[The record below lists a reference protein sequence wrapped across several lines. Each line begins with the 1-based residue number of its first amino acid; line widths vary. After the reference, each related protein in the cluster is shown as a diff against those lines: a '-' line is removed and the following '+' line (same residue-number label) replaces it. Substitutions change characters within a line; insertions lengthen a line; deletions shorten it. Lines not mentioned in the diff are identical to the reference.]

1 MSDFRPDTS
10 CSRRS
15 GSSLGR
21 PITRSGFSGLSR
33 PPQTPLRSSL
43 SRMGTPIPNT
53 ARPTTSRGV
62 SPGLSPGS
70 LVAPIVA
77 DHPMTRE
84 GLSIMKTSSK
94 GPQRQIMDKSYFMG
108 QLRSKMAELAAENS
122 KLQRSV
128 EAFDQDNSAYHA
140 YNKRAESF
148 SAEIKDL
155 QGELAVYNMLV
166 DKLNVNADMEEV
178 TQDYNVI
185 KVHNDRKAE
194 DLDASFMEGH
204 KKEAQLKEMEVA
216 IEHEQQVTDGLVQT
230 LPHDKQERYYELK
243 SRNEQLLQE
252 LHILQHDL
260 DALTKKKDNLQSELL
275 NSPIKQEAVALYGRL
290 RGLELRRNQM
300 LAEDHSILSPQEER
314 EKFLK
319 QVKEN
324 NQEIASLERQITGMK
339 DHFEQ
344 DADIGELENDVE
356 EKNQEERNETFNKLR
371 DKEEMMDEF
380 MRSFETNWQQEDDKK
395 VQLEASLVSLLV
407 KIGQV
412 SGPSYNDIQSMQQSL
427 DGNNTSGRFDIAL
440 LNTSADGQR
449 LLQEFEKLRAMEV
462 EVKTDL
468 EKLRAGARLLDEELN
483 IYCDLEVL
491 RVSGEEKRKRLM
503 QEKEKLLEKRDIM
516 KLTLEKLKRSY
527 EATWTQL
534 QENEM
539 HSQLVNLER
548 KWQHHEQNNFVMKE
562 FIATKSLESDYLA
575 VAVKVK
581 VQLSEVNSRLQQNLQ

>member
-1 MSDFRPDTS
+1 MSP
-10 CSRRS
+10 
-15 GSSLGR
+15 SSLG
-21 PITRSGFSGLSR
+21 
-33 PPQTPLRSSL
+33 
-43 SRMGTPIPNT
+43 
-53 ARPTTSRGV
+53 
-62 SPGLSPGS
+62 
-70 LVAPIVA
+70 APIVA

-108 QLRSKMAELAAENS
+108 QLRSKMAELASENN

-178 TQDYNVI
+178 TQDYDVI

-194 DLDASFMEGH
+194 DLDASFIEGH
-204 KKEAQLKEMEVA
+204 KKAAQLKEMQA
-216 IEHEQQVTDGLVQT
+216 DIEHEQQVTDGLVQT
-230 LPHDKQERYYELK
+230 LPRDQQERYYELK
-243 SRNEQLLQE
+243 SRNEQLQQE
-252 LHILQHDL
+252 LQNMQHDL
-260 DALTKKKDNLQSELL
+260 DALTKKKDNLQSELV
-275 NSPIKQEAVALYGRL
+275 NAPIKQEAVALHGRL

-314 EKFLK
+314 EKLLK

-324 NQEIASLERQITGMK
+324 NQEIDNLERQITGMK
-339 DHFEQ
+339 DQIEQ
-344 DADIGELENDVE
+344 DADIDELENDVE
-356 EKNQEERNETFNKLR
+356 ENNQGERNETFNKLR
-371 DKEEMMDEF
+371 SKEGMMDEF
-380 MRSFETNWQQEDDKK
+380 MSSFETTWQQEADKK

-407 KIGQV
+407 KISQL
-412 SGPSYNDIQSMQQSL
+412 SGPSYNDIQSIQQSL

-468 EKLRAGARLLDEELN
+468 EKLRAEARLLDEELN
-483 IYCDLEVL
+483 IYSDLEVL
-491 RVSGEEKRKRLM
+491 RVSEEEKRKKLM
-503 QEKEKLLEKRDIM
+503 QEKEQLLQKRDIL
-516 KLTLEKLKRSY
+516 KLTLEKVKRSY
-527 EATWTQL
+527 EAAWAQL

-562 FIATKSLESDYLA
+562 FIATKSLESDYHA
-575 VAVKVK
+575 VAAKVK